1 MEIIVDRFGFS
12 VVENGKKLASIQLV
26 QNHMTLSF
34 TEGVD
39 EENKNLIRLL
49 CESQKDVAYR
59 IIASATKK
67 GYDLCFL
74 YLSGIYQKVAT
85 LNYGELEIVERYS
98 GFTAEIE
105 QYANE
110 NIFENF
116 TVCPC

>member
-12 VVENGKKLASIQLV
+12 VVENEKKLASIQLV

-39 EENKNLIRLL
+39 EEKRSLIGFL
-49 CESQKDVAYR
+49 CESQKDVTYR
-59 IIASATKK
+59 IIASSTKK
-67 GYDLCFL
+67 GYDLYFL

-85 LNYGELEIVERYS
+85 LNYGELEVIELYS
-98 GFTAEIE
+98 GFTTEIE

-110 NIFENF
+110 NILENF
-116 TVCPC
+116 TICPC